1 MRILNEKD
9 VEVQEEDCDLT
20 LGYLTPDKVFVQHH
34 DAVSEVPEE
43 GHYYP
48 KKFYFMDG
56 TNYEVHGEGENDPHV
71 KPNDDGLTFEYLP
84 DEEEEAK
91 EIKGT
96 DVAWIVDKERQE
108 AKEAYDEYEDI
119 QRYKLYTEE
128 ELQRRKEEKEQQ
140 EKRERFMST
149 GPDRL
154 DNAETNIDTVSTN
167 IDDITML
174 LADMIGV

>member
-34 DAVSEVPEE
+34 DAVPEIPEE

-56 TNYEVHGEGENDPHV
+56 TSYEVHGEGENDPHV

-84 DEEEEAK
+84 DEEEEPK

-108 AKEAYDEYEDI
+108 AKDAYDEYEDI

-128 ELQRRKEEKEQQ
+128 QLQQQAEQKAEA
-140 EKRERFMST
+140 EKRQNFMST
-149 GPDRL
+149 GPERL
-154 DNAETNIDTVSTN
+154 DSAEVS
-167 IDDITML
+167 I
-174 LADMIGV
+174 ADMSVAISDIFLMGMNL